1 MIILSFSAI
10 LTLVP
15 IIVIIIL
22 IGAAAGLSRGM
33 DFFSFFGL
41 SSLLGFSQGGAAGKG
56 FKSLGNI
63 KTSASAKALTNT
75 RKAAT
80 KGIPKYFSEQKA
92 KKQKLAARMYE
103 MTQRFSNTGEAA
115 KTPSILEK
123 QASKG
128 KTGSTAV
135 AAAPAG
141 LSASGFVLMSIGG
154 ATFGLAEKT
163 KKLEEDKRKQ
173 FEKQASNKID
183 ALNAEKKRLEEQR
196 KKIETKM
203 SEKKAEKK
211 EQAKSKKTV
220 FHLSGFG
227 YESVKGQNRTVN
239 VSMPLIGLLSKKSKS
254 DLLQEKIEKI
264 ESKQNDIDYKINL
277 QRLKEF
283 KKSNPEAYKS
293 IQAYIK
299 NSERTV
305 HDVALGSYFRVGN
318 QTVPQRVWGFITG
331 QHHTMAQNIPN
342 NNISPEQYLKTPR
355 IEEKLAERGVSKES
369 IEYFR
374 TQAHKINLEAIRA
387 ELRSASGFNKDT
399 GLQNEPKVMPASALN
414 TISAAKQRNE
424 GYLDIASALLFKNS
438 MKDNNITLSNEDASS
453 LIDAINKKNSAKE
466 AEILSKNN
474 IALNDEIKQKISDAY
489 KESRREAALIVKETN
504 AKATS
509 EFANRVNENIHEH
522 FQEMHTELFKSNLIS
537 NLKNDDPSLL
547 AAVSQKINNYSP
559 SAPSDLANAMVMESL
574 KQKIGS
580 KPVTQEAYDYLKQE
594 AIKTDPSLAHS
605 LDGIKISSNGM
616 SLSTVRNALA
626 DSNDTVNEKYLRNA
640 VDFATAE
647 TTHLM
652 SNKSHLKDIANE
664 YASISES
671 KKKTAFEDTILGR
684 HLQQIL
690 EKEKAQ
696 RKQESEAEEQRE
708 INREKAAE
716 EREKQKKIDE
726 NKDK

>member
-33 DFFSFFGL
+33 NFFSFFGL
-41 SSLLGFSQGGAAGKG
+41 SSLLGFSQGGGAGKG

-63 KTSASAKALTNT
+63 KTSASAKTLANA

-92 KKQKLAARMYE
+92 KKQKLTTRMFE
-103 MTQRFSNTGEAA
+103 IAQRLSSTGGAA
-115 KTPSILEK
+115 KTPSVLEK
-123 QASKG
+123 QVPKG
-128 KTGSTAV
+128 KPGGAAV

-163 KKLEEDKRKQ
+163 KKLEEDKKKQ
-173 FEKQASNKID
+173 LEKQASNKINT
-183 ALNAEKKRLEEQR
+183 LNAEKKRLEEQR
-196 KKIETKM
+196 KKIENKI
-203 SEKKAEKK
+203 SEKKTEKK

-227 YESVKGQNRTVN
+227 YESVKGQKRTVN
-239 VSMPLIGLLSKKSKS
+239 VSMPIIGLFSKK
-254 DLLQEKIEKI
+254 LQVDTLKEKIEKI
-264 ESKQNDIDYKINL
+264 ERKQNNIDYKIKS
-277 QRLKEF
+277 QYLKDF

-293 IQAYIK
+293 IQTYVK

-305 HDVALGSYFRVGN
+305 HDAALGSYFRVGN
-318 QTVPQRVWGFITG
+318 QTLPQRVFGFFTG
-331 QHHTMAQNIPN
+331 QHHLMAQDITN
-342 NNISPEQYLKTPR
+342 NKISPEQYLKTPR
-355 IEEKLAERGVSKES
+355 IEEKLVERGVSKES
-369 IEYFR
+369 IGYFR
-374 TQAHKINLEAIRA
+374 SQAHKINLEAIRN
-387 ELRSASGFNKDT
+387 ELKAASGFVP
-399 GLQNEPKVMPASALN
+399 GAGVQNSPTVMPASALN
-414 TISAAKQRNE
+414 TLTAAKQRNE
-424 GYLDIASALLFKNS
+424 GYLDLTSALLFKNS
-438 MKDNNITLSNEDASS
+438 MKDNNISLSDKDASD

-466 AEILSKNN
+466 AQILSRNN
-474 IALNDEIKQKISDAY
+474 VILNEENRQKIMDSY

-504 AKATS
+504 SKTVS
-509 EFANRVNENIHEH
+509 EFAARVNENIHEH

-537 NLKNDDPSLL
+537 NLKNSNPSLL
-547 AAVSQKINNYSP
+547 DAVNQKINKYSP
-559 SAPSDLANAMVMESL
+559 YSPSDLANSMTMELL

-580 KPVTQEAYDYLKQE
+580 KPVTQEAYDYLKSE
-594 AIKTDPSLAHS
+594 AIKTDPNLAHS

-626 DSNDTVNEKYLRNA
+626 DSNDTVNEKYLRRA

-647 TTHLM
+647 TTRLM
-652 SNKSHLKDIANE
+652 SNKSNLKNIANE
-664 YASISES
+664 YAAISEA
-671 KKKTAFEDTILGR
+671 KKKTAFEDTILGK

-696 RKQESEAEEQRE
+696 RKQESEEEEERE

-716 EREKQKKIDE
+716 EREKQKKIEE